1 MVLTGRAALLALVGA
16 GVVGLLVA
24 GGVTAWQAL
33 VAVNA
38 VLLLVLVLDAV
49 SASTPRSL
57 VLVRSGDRKVRL
69 GQVANVQ
76 LAVTNSGPRRWRG
89 YLRDAWAPTAHATI
103 DGVSD
108 RAALDLPA
116 GDTVRIDVA
125 VQPSRRGDR
134 PTDRVTLRSLGPFG
148 LAGRQRSVEVDWSV
162 RTLPP
167 FSSRRHLP
175 SRLAR
180 LRDMDGRQAI
190 AIRAQ
195 GTEFDSLREYVPG
208 DDVRSIDWRATARAA
223 DVMVRTWRPERDRR
237 VVMVLDTGRTS
248 AVRIGDETRLDILID
263 AGLLLAALA
272 GRAGDRVDLVAHDR
286 RTRLQVSGGSG
297 PSLLPRLVDGIAT
310 LEPELTETDYR
321 GLVSAVLSRVRKRA
335 LVVLFVTLDR
345 PAMEEGL
352 LPALPALT
360 ARHTVIVAS
369 VREPAPTTVP
379 PANPPREVRSSA
391 STGRILPEAEG
402 LPLVGGSED
411 AAGVYLNAARARA
424 DLDRAHVATVL
435 ARMGVRVV
443 EATPAD
449 IAPKV
454 ADAYLDMKAAGR
466 LWATRPLSPTSGPAR

>member
-16 GVVGLLVA
+16 GGVGLLVA
-24 GGVTAWQAL
+24 GGVIPWQAL
-33 VAVNA
+33 VVVNA
-38 VLLLVLVLDAV
+38 VLLIVLVVDAV
-49 SASTPRSL
+49 SASTPRCL
-57 VLVRSGDRKVRL
+57 TLVRSGDRKVRL

-76 LAVTNSGPRRWRG
+76 LAVTNTGRRRWRG

-103 DGVSD
+103 DGVTD
-108 RAALDLPA
+108 RAVLDLPG

-134 PTDRVTLRSLGPFG
+134 PTDRVTLRSLGPLG

-190 AIRAQ
+190 AVRAQ
-195 GTEFDSLREYVPG
+195 GTEFDSLREYVAG

-352 LPALPALT
+352 IPALPALT

-369 VREPAPTTVP
+369 VREPAPASVADWAASPTGS
-379 PANPPREVRSSA
+379 RS
-391 STGRILPEAEG
+391 T
-402 LPLVGGSED
+402 SED
-411 AAGVYLNAARARA
+411 AAGVYLSAARARA

-454 ADAYLDMKAAGR
+454 ADAYLDLKAAGR
-466 LWATRPLSPTSGPAR
+466 L

>member
-1 MVLTGRAALLALVGA
+1 MVLTGRAAVLALVGA

-24 GGVTAWQAL
+24 GGVIPWLAL
-33 VAVNA
+33 VAVNLI
-38 VLLLVLVLDAV
+38 VGLLLVIDAV
-49 SASTPRSL
+49 RAPRPRD
-57 VLVRSGDRKVRL
+57 VTLVRSGDRRVRL
-69 GQVANVQ
+69 GQVAHVQ
-76 LAVTNSGPRRWRG
+76 LAVTNTGGRRWRG
-89 YLRDAWAPTAHATI
+89 HVRDAWAPTANATI
-103 DGVSD
+103 AGGANRAGLDRAGSD
-108 RAALDLPA
+108 RAGLDLPP
-116 GDTVRIDVA
+116 GDTVRLDVELR
-125 VQPSRRGDR
+125 PSRRGDR
-134 PTDRVTLRSLGPFG
+134 PTDRVTLRSLGPMG

-190 AIRAQ
+190 AVRAQ

-321 GLVSAVLSRVRKRA
+321 GLVSTVLSRVRKRA
-335 LVVLFVTLDR
+335 LVVLFVALDR

-352 LPALPALT
+352 IPALPALT

-369 VREPAPTTVP
+369 VREPAPDLL
-379 PANPPREVRSSA
+379 AGSPPRARVSA
-391 STGRILPEAEG
+391 GSGGSGDDARG
-402 LPLVGGSED
+402 LPGREGRGAED
-411 AAGVYLNAARARA
+411 AAAVYLSAARARA

-435 ARMGVRVV
+435 ARMGVRVI

-454 ADAYLDMKAAGR
+454 ADAYLDLKAAGR
-466 LWATRPLSPTSGPAR
+466 L

>member
-24 GGVTAWQAL
+24 GGVTPWQAL

-49 SASTPRSL
+49 SASTPRNL
-57 VLVRSGDRKVRL
+57 VLARSGDRKVRL

-76 LAVTNSGPRRWRG
+76 LAVTNTGRRRWRG

-190 AIRAQ
+190 AVRA
-195 GTEFDSLREYVPG
+195 PG
-208 DDVRSIDWRATARAA
+208 HRVR
-223 DVMVRTWRPERDRR
+223 
-237 VVMVLDTGRTS
+237 
-248 AVRIGDETRLDILID
+248 
-263 AGLLLAALA
+263 LAARVRPRRRRALHRLA
-272 GRAGDRVDLVAHDR
+272 GH
-286 RTRLQVSGGSG
+286 
-297 PSLLPRLVDGIAT
+297 
-310 LEPELTETDYR
+310 
-321 GLVSAVLSRVRKRA
+321 
-335 LVVLFVTLDR
+335 
-345 PAMEEGL
+345 
-352 LPALPALT
+352 
-360 ARHTVIVAS
+360 
-369 VREPAPTTVP
+369 
-379 PANPPREVRSSA
+379 
-391 STGRILPEAEG
+391 
-402 LPLVGGSED
+402 
-411 AAGVYLNAARARA
+411 RARRRRDGA
-424 DLDRAHVATVL
+424 HLAPRARPSGRDGPGHRAHQ
-435 ARMGVRVV
+435 R
-443 EATPAD
+443 
-449 IAPKV
+449 
-454 ADAYLDMKAAGR
+454 
-466 LWATRPLSPTSGPAR
+466 GPHRG